1 MNIFGWKTILC
12 FVGGLPSSLEGE
24 LWGSHINWSN
34 FQPVAGFSR
43 ANCWVLSSDH
53 EPWTEGQTLKWEKYK
68 MLISYGNSKQM
79 FNKILSVTGSI
90 QWFWFT
96 YGITGV
102 AHQISPVA
110 LWYLSQTPY
119 LSSCTH
125 GSRGPNR
132 EILIRCDFVEHWMV
146 GLGQDV
152 VCSIRLLNFRGMDA
166 KTRNS

>member
-1 MNIFGWKTILC
+1 MATRNK
-12 FVGGLPSSLEGE
+12 
-24 LWGSHINWSN
+24 
-34 FQPVAGFSR
+34 
-43 ANCWVLSSDH
+43 
-53 EPWTEGQTLKWEKYK
+53 
-68 MLISYGNSKQM
+68 M
-79 FNKILSVTGSI
+79 FNKILSVTGSMQFFDTPMVSLVLPI
-90 QWFWFT
+90 K
-96 YGITGV
+96 Y
-102 AHQISPVA
+102 P

>member
-1 MNIFGWKTILC
+1 MLCWWVTLIFRG
-12 FVGGLPSSLEGE
+12 
-24 LWGSHINWSN
+24 WGSRINWSK
-34 FQPVAGFSR
+34 FQPFAGFSG

-79 FNKILSVTGSI
+79 FNKILSVTGSMQFFDTPMVSLVLPI
-90 QWFWFT
+90 K
-96 YGITGV
+96 Y
-102 AHQISPVA
+102 P